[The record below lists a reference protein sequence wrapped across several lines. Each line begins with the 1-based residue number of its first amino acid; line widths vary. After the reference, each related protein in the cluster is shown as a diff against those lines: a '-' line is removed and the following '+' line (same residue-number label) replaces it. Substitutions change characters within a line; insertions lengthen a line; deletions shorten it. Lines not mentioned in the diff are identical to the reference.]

1 MNEKKTAKSKAM
13 ELIVT
18 ILKSRAFLVALLV
31 IAIGVAVWFGVD
43 SPFAHEEETVR
54 LGFENI
60 GELATQEALAT
71 EVSVMEADREL
82 FGISIP
88 FTQSKYIFSYNVSIK
103 AGYDFNGIDYTIDEE
118 GKKITVALP
127 QAEVLD
133 CVPDY
138 DSFQVY
144 HESESVF
151 QQFTLD
157 DTNEAVSS
165 LVDQAEADAIA
176 NGLLER
182 ARENAETLLTA
193 FFAQAYDPEEY
204 TVTFTE

>member
-1 MNEKKTAKSKAM
+1 MNEKKTAKNKAL
-13 ELIVT
+13 EVVGT

-88 FTQSKYIFSYNVSIK
+88 LHPK
-103 AGYDFNGIDYTIDEE
+103 
-118 GKKITVALP
+118 
-127 QAEVLD
+127 
-133 CVPDY
+133 
-138 DSFQVY
+138 QVY
-144 HESESVF
+144 F
-151 QQFTLD
+151 QL
-157 DTNEAVSS
+157 
-165 LVDQAEADAIA
+165 
-176 NGLLER
+176 
-182 ARENAETLLTA
+182 
-193 FFAQAYDPEEY
+193 
-204 TVTFTE
+204 

>member
-1 MNEKKTAKSKAM
+1 M
-13 ELIVT
+13 
-18 ILKSRAFLVALLV
+18 
-31 IAIGVAVWFGVD
+31 
-43 SPFAHEEETVR
+43 
-54 LGFENI
+54 
-60 GELATQEALAT
+60 
-71 EVSVMEADREL
+71 
-82 FGISIP
+82 
-88 FTQSKYIFSYNVSIK
+88 
-103 AGYDFNGIDYTIDEE
+103 
-118 GKKITVALP
+118 
-127 QAEVLD
+127 
-133 CVPDY
+133 PDY